1 MDNIS
6 FNEEEWTHFLYSRV
20 QDRGHPAEAASLHCL
35 AEVTVGQHSQRMAL
49 PSPRIA
55 ALETENYCHL
65 QVMILYKT

>member
-55 ALETENYCHL
+55 AL
-65 QVMILYKT
+65 